1 MTNEIRRVKIQNK
14 TIGDGNPC
22 FIIAEMSGNHN
33 MEYSRAE
40 EIVRAAAYSGVDAVK
55 LQTYTADTITLN
67 SDRECFMTEK
77 GGLWE
82 GQTLYDLYRKSY
94 TPWEWQPKLKK
105 FAESLGL
112 ILFTS
117 PFDCSA
123 VDFLE
128 KMDVPAYK
136 IASFEIMDTLLLR
149 KVARTGKPILMSTGI
164 ATIGEIQEA
173 IDVCRAEGNDKIIL
187 LKCTSAYPAPYGE
200 MNLKMIKN
208 MQDTFCCPVG
218 LSDHSVGD
226 EIAIAAVAMGGHVI
240 EKHFTLKR
248 SDGGVDSAFS
258 MEIDEMREM
267 VKKIRNVEKAI
278 GCVDYSLSF
287 IQRKERQFGRSLFV
301 SREIKKGEVFTPDN
315 IRSVRPS
322 NGMEVKYYDEII
334 GKKAARDLEFAKPLE
349 WADIYIG

>member
-1 MTNEIRRVKIQNK
+1 MKERNESVKISDK

-33 MEYSRAE
+33 LDYSRAE
-40 EIVRAAAYSGVDAVK
+40 EIIRAAAYAGVDAVK

-67 SDRECFMTEK
+67 SNKACFMTEE

-82 GQTLYDLYRKSY
+82 GQTLYDLYQQAY

-105 FAESLGL
+105 LAKSLGL
-112 ILFTS
+112 ILFSS

-128 KMDVPAYK
+128 KMEVPAYK
-136 IASFEIMDTLLLR
+136 IASFEIKDTILLR
-149 KVARTGKPILMSTGI
+149 KVARTGKPILISTGI

-173 IDVCRAEGNDKIIL
+173 IDICKEEGNNKIIL
-187 LKCTSAYPAPYGE
+187 LKCTSAYPAPYEE
-200 MNLKMIKN
+200 MNLSQIKN
-208 MQDTFCCPVG
+208 LKDTFGCHAG
-218 LSDHSVGD
+218 LSDHSMGD
-226 EIAIAAVAMGGHVI
+226 EIAIAAATLGANVI

-258 MEIDEMREM
+258 METEEMREM

-278 GCVDYSLSF
+278 GRVDYSLSL
-287 IQRKERQFGRSLFV
+287 IQKRERQFGRSLFV
-301 SREIKKGEVFTPDN
+301 SREMKKGDIFTQEN

-322 NGMEVKYYDEII
+322 NGLEVKYYDDII
-334 GKKAARDLEFAKPLE
+334 GKRAARDLEFAKPLE
-349 WADIYIG
+349 WTDIDI